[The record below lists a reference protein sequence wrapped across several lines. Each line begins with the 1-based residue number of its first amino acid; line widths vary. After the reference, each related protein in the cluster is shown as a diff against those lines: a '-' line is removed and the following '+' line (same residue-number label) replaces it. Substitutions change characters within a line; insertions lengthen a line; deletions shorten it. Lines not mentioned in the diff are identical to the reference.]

1 MSFAV
6 ISFPIVSSGDLTAEN
21 AEGAEREE
29 RKMNN
34 SDATRFDISE
44 AWARGWHFQISFLKR
59 PKTMGINCI
68 FWAASKSTP
77 Q

>member
-29 RKMNN
+29 R
-34 SDATRFDISE
+34 DE
-44 AWARGWHFQISFLKR
+44 
-59 PKTMGINCI
+59 
-68 FWAASKSTP
+68 
-77 Q
+77 